1 MYLGNNSVCLPQ
13 LSHPAASYASQK
25 YLAVQNQQVAAVE
38 QNQNTGA
45 KRMENV
51 ICDAAVLMH
60 DDDKDERHPEDP
72 TSRGPHPPTSH

>member
-13 LSHPAASYASQK
+13 LSHPEASSASQK

-51 ICDAAVLMH
+51 ICDTGFLMEG
-60 DDDKDERHPEDP
+60 DDKR
-72 TSRGPHPPTSH
+72 